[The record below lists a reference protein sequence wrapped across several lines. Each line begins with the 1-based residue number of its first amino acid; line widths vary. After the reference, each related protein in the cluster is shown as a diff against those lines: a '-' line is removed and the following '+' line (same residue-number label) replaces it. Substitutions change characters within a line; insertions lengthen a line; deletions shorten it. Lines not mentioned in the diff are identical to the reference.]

1 MSTINKEILV
11 LAQSLEQPR
20 VVKRISELSKS
31 YKKVIVFGFNRNIHK
46 VNNFSALN
54 NFSNVEIN
62 IVGNLSNSQYLNRL
76 KSYLSLVYKIYKNFG
91 LKKKNIYVFGLD
103 LRMLTSGIVNKSV
116 TYEISDIV
124 WLYSKGFKKV
134 VLKNIDFLLSKFSSQ
149 VAFTSYGFFQKYY
162 KPYVNECKVIIK
174 ENKFKSYGKV
184 KAIQKIKLDRIR
196 VAYIGAF
203 RYSGI
208 IKKLIDILSND
219 DRYRLDFYGDCHNK
233 QIIDMMKGAQKSAN
247 NIFFHGPFKNP
258 DDLEEI
264 YDNSNV
270 NFVAYDNTLD
280 NEKVAMPNKYY
291 ESGFFNIPI
300 ICSEHT
306 YLSDRVLE
314 NNMGWSIGI
323 SEKDMS
329 VFFNSLTL
337 DEIEQKYKNIK
348 GLDKT
353 LFEA

>member
-1 MSTINKEILV
+1 MSEKKNEIIV

-20 VVKRISELSKS
+20 VVKRITELSNL

-46 VNNFSALN
+46 VNNFSALE

-76 KSYLSLVYKIYKNFG
+76 KSYFSLVFKIYKNFG

-103 LRMLTSGIVNKSV
+103 LRMLTGLILNKSI

-124 WLYSKGFKKV
+124 WLYSKGVKKII
-134 VLKNIDFLLSKFSSQ
+134 LRNTDYFLTKFSNQ
-149 VAFTSYGFFQKYY
+149 VAFTSYGFYKNYY
-162 KPYVNECKVIIK
+162 KPYISENKISIK

-184 KAIQKIKLDRIR
+184 KPIQEIKRDKIR

-208 IKKLIDILSND
+208 IKNLISTLSNNEMF
-219 DRYRLDFYGDCHNK
+219 RLDFYGDCHNK
-233 QIIDMMKGAQKSAN
+233 EIIEMMKKAQNSTN

-264 YDNSNV
+264 YENSNV

-300 ICSEHT
+300 ICSDNT

-314 NNMGWSIGI
+314 HNMGWSIGI
-323 SEKDMS
+323 SEDEMN
-329 VFFNSLTL
+329 VFFNNLTL
-337 DEIEQKYKNIK
+337 SKIEDKHNNIK
-348 GLDKT
+348 KLDKL